1 MKNLR
6 TKLSHALYTL
16 LVAGVFTACTVD
28 SSRVQKDT
36 VEKYTVE
43 SEFGAEITILTIDKC
58 EYVWVKQGYG
68 GGLTHKGNCKNPEHA
83 CN

>member
-1 MKNLR
+1 MKKLR
-6 TKLSHALYTL
+6 TKLSYALYTL
-16 LVAGVFTACTVD
+16 LVAGVFTSCTVD

-36 VEKYTVE
+36 VE
-43 SEFGAEITILTIDKC
+43 SEFGAGITILTIDKC
-58 EYVWVKQGYG
+58 QYVWVKRGYG

>member
-6 TKLSHALYTL
+6 TKLSYALYTL

-36 VEKYTVE
+36 VEND
-43 SEFGAEITILTIDKC
+43 FGVGIRILTIDKC
-58 EYVWVKQGYG
+58 EYVWVKQDYG

>member
-1 MKNLR
+1 MKNLG
-6 TKLSHALYTL
+6 TKLSYALYTL

-28 SSRVQKDT
+28 SNRVQ
-36 VEKYTVE
+36 KYTVE
-43 SEFGAEITILTIDKC
+43 RKFGAGFTILTIDKC
-58 EYVWVKQGYG
+58 EYVWVTRGYS

>member
-1 MKNLR
+1 MKLIK
-6 TKLSHALYTL
+6 TLKSYALYTL
-16 LVAGVFTACTVD
+16 LVAGGFTACTVD

-36 VEKYTVE
+36 VEN
-43 SEFGAEITILTIDKC
+43 EFGAGITILTIDEC
-58 EYVWVKQGYG
+58 EYVWVKRGYG

>member
-6 TKLSHALYTL
+6 TKLSYALYTL

-36 VEKYTVE
+36 VE
-43 SEFGAEITILTIDKC
+43 SEFSAGITILTIDKC
-58 EYVWVKQGYG
+58 EYVWVKRGYG

>member
-6 TKLSHALYTL
+6 TKLRYALYTL

-28 SSRVQKDT
+28 SNRVQKDT
-36 VEKYTVE
+36 VE
-43 SEFGAEITILTIDKC
+43 SEFDAGITILTIDKC
-58 EYVWVKQGYG
+58 EYVWVKRGYG